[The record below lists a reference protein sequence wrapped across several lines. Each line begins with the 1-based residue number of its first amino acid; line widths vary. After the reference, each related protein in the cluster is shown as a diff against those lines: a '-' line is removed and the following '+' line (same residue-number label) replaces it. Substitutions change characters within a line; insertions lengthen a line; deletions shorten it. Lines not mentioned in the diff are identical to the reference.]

1 MGTMEHRAQVEE
13 IARQIGST
21 LMPDNAVWT
30 NRFTIQSTSST
41 REYVV
46 AQRRTDGVWGC
57 GCPGW
62 RHYRRCKHTTDLLR
76 RLANLP
82 AAAKVLDA
90 DVLSML
96 ESARTA
102 YLDLDGAGSRTPI
115 RHREV
120 ANRVLDL

>member
-1 MGTMEHRAQVEE
+1 MATTEHRAQVEE

-21 LMPDNAVWT
+21 VMDDNAQWT
-30 NRFTIQSTSST
+30 NRFEIKSSSST
-41 REYVV
+41 RVYVV

-76 RLANLP
+76 RLAALP
-82 AAAKVLDA
+82 AAARELDPEVLA
-90 DVLSML
+90 ML

-102 YLDLDGAGSRTPI
+102 YLDLDTGGSRAIPI
-115 RHREV
+115 QAV
-120 ANRVLDL
+120 ADRALDL